1 MQVRLKFIN
10 TWTDHLG
17 RQRYRFR
24 RRGFPHVELP
34 VDSDPNSP
42 EFMSAYTAALRGER
56 VDDAIAAVTARG
68 GSGTV
73 VNAIEQF
80 LNSTTFKGSAD
91 GTQAQRRPILKS
103 VARLVGKLPLVKMDE
118 GWVLRW
124 LETASTANAKANRFA
139 ALKAFTKWAVDMK
152 FIAEDPCTGI
162 KVKTAKSDGHHTW
175 ILEEIEQYRA
185 RHPVG
190 TMARLALEL
199 LLTATARRGDG
210 IALGR
215 QHVRNGWLVY
225 TQEKNRKRKPMTVEI
240 PIPASL
246 AAAIEA
252 CPSPPEALTFLTNE
266 WGRPFGKKS
275 FNTQFRKWCDEAGL
289 PERCVPHGLRK
300 GGATLMG
307 NSGCTVHEIAA
318 VTGHRTLKEVQRY
331 TEAYDRKQAAV
342 RAQAKVA
349 AAKDNVVPLK
359 VAAER

>member
-1 MQVRLKFIN
+1 
-10 TWTDHLG
+10 
-17 RQRYRFR
+17 
-24 RRGFPHVELP
+24 
-34 VDSDPNSP
+34 
-42 EFMSAYTAALRGER
+42 
-56 VDDAIAAVTARG
+56 
-68 GSGTV
+68 
-73 VNAIEQF
+73 
-80 LNSTTFKGSAD
+80 
-91 GTQAQRRPILKS
+91 
-103 VARLVGKLPLVKMDE
+103 
-118 GWVLRW
+118 
-124 LETASTANAKANRFA
+124 
-139 ALKAFTKWAVDMK
+139 MK
-152 FIAEDPCTGI
+152 FIAEDPCAGI

-175 ILEEIEQYRA
+175 TLEEIEQYRA

-252 CPSPPEALTFLTNE
+252 RPSPPDSLTFLTNE

-275 FNTQFRKWCDEAGL
+275 FNTQFRKWCNEAGL

-349 AAKDNVVPLK
+349 NAGNVVPLK